1 MVRVWLVSGGYNL
14 KPARA
19 LKQSNKNVRNGGYK
33 VRKLPYLDLQIA
45 ILAKK

>member
-19 LKQSNKNVRNGGYK
+19 LKQSNKNVRNGGIRY
-33 VRKLPYLDLQIA
+33 VSYHIWTYRLQF
-45 ILAKK
+45 